1 MLTGVNIT
9 HRNTPISSSLLGR
22 GFAVGHL
29 IAAALLGAALV
40 PGQAHADCPATYAGL
55 SCGALVSACTV
66 SGQTWTCNV
75 TGGASTAWITSDS
88 DATTQY
94 EAYGTNN
101 GTAFCCTIATGTTIN
116 HIILNGSGAADS
128 LRFFDFTN
136 GGGTP
141 YNLIETSGTTLD
153 GAIYAGAGNDAVDGS
168 QRDSANYSEILYGQ
182 DNVDT
187 IHGGDGDDTCDGGA
201 GADVLYGD
209 DGDDTLYGRGDGDA
223 MYGDDGIDTMY
234 GGTGA
239 DIMRGGNDDD
249 DMNGE
254 DGNDSMSGNAG
265 DDTMDGGLDNDILCG
280 QAHVGGDILV
290 DGDADPGV
298 DVLWG
303 NGSIADECWGNN
315 ASTLMDGVCQRMYL
329 GSRTGTAPTCP

>member
-128 LRFFDFTN
+128 LRFVDFTN

-168 QRDSANYSEILYGQ
+168 R
-182 DNVDT
+182 
-187 IHGGDGDDTCDGGA
+187 
-201 GADVLYGD
+201 
-209 DGDDTLYGRGDGDA
+209 
-223 MYGDDGIDTMY
+223 
-234 GGTGA
+234 
-239 DIMRGGNDDD
+239 GNDDD